1 MRLSDNRSNLDP
13 AVRCLLLSAVV
24 LWTTGPG
31 RVEANSE
38 AEGPAGSDSAAVSGR
53 TSVSRPDAR
62 SGRLPTYYPSID
74 SDQAQEHR
82 EDVEDQRVWG
92 RALPF
97 FAQEVID
104 MGFDLPRPYGV
115 SVIYGYI
122 RQDLIVENLRVAL
135 NIDAPPTDPVEPRPS
150 VSFSNAWARNETVQ
164 GKVDAWLFPFMNV
177 FAVGGYVD
185 GKSEL
190 DVTVD
195 LDQEFPEAGG
205 GLGTVTG
212 TAKPK
217 YHGTNVGIGTNLA
230 AGWENYFAVISLVY
244 VYTDL
249 SIVDSTIETF
259 SVSPRIGFSHGVGE
273 WGTIAV
279 YTGATYLN
287 ADVELTGQYTIPLP
301 PVLWLPAGG
310 RTLVVDYK
318 IDEGNAD
325 RWNYLVGGNWDINRS
340 LSLQAEVGFGES
352 RDNVITSM
360 AYRF

>member
-1 MRLSDNRSNLDP
+1 MYIDVPSGKEAMRLSESRSKFDP
-13 AVRCLLLSAVV
+13 AMRRLLLSAVV
-24 LWTTGPG
+24 LRTTGSD

-38 AEGPAGSDSAAVSGR
+38 ARGPAELERTVVSDR
-53 TSVSRPDAR
+53 TSASGYEAR
-62 SGRLPTYYPSID
+62 SRWLPTYHDPNYVPWWESRDLYPSIE
-74 SDQAQEHR
+74 SDQAKEYR
-82 EDVEDQRVWG
+82 EDVEYRRVWG

-115 SVIYGYI
+115 SAIYGYV

-135 NIDAPPTDPVEPRPS
+135 NVDAPPTDPVAPRPS

-164 GKVDAWLFPFMNV
+164 AKVDAWLFPFMNV

-205 GLGTVTG
+205 DLGTVTG
-212 TAKPK
+212 TAKPE
-217 YHGTNVGIGTNLA
+217 YHGTNVGIGK
-230 AGWENYFAVISLVY
+230 
-244 VYTDL
+244 
-249 SIVDSTIETF
+249 
-259 SVSPRIGFSHGVGE
+259 

-287 ADVELTGQYTIPLP
+287 ADVELTGQVAIPLP
-301 PVLWLPAGG
+301 PILWLPAGG
-310 RTLVVDYK
+310 RTLVVDYAV
-318 IDEGNAD
+318 DERNAD
-325 RWNYLVGGNWDINRS
+325 RWNYLVGGSWDISRS

-360 AYRF
+360 THRF